1 MRTPVDRL
9 QIDIDELVSFA
20 SRTAGRLKI
29 LQTNRN
35 HVMLRIACR
44 SAVKS
49 PEAAEPTID
58 EFEHELM
65 LIIPHDYPSQQVLV
79 RHVRP
84 IDIFHPNIAGGAG
97 LDNPLMRILIMGQ
110 VCYSGRHTPQNTL
123 VSVVLQL
130 YDMLGYRSGRFSRS
144 LSDCFC
150 PEAVKWTNQSPGLF
164 PLERRPLTSDGKQ
177 GSC

>member
-20 SRTAGRLKI
+20 SRTSGRLQI

-35 HVMLRIACR
+35 HIVLRMACR

-49 PEAAEPTID
+49 PEAVEPTVD
-58 EFEHELM
+58 EFRHELM
-65 LIIPHDYPSQQVLV
+65 LVLPGEYPSQPVLV
-79 RHVRP
+79 RHIKP
-84 IDIFHPNIAGGAG
+84 ADIFHPNIASRAG
-97 LDNPLMRILIMGQ
+97 LNNPLMRVLMLGQ
-110 VCYSGRHTPQNTL
+110 VCYSNRHTPQDTL
-123 VSVVLQL
+123 LSVVLQL

-150 PEAVKWTNQSPGLF
+150 PEAVKWANQSLGLF
-164 PLERRPLTSDGKQ
+164 PLERRPLTGDG
-177 GSC
+177 G